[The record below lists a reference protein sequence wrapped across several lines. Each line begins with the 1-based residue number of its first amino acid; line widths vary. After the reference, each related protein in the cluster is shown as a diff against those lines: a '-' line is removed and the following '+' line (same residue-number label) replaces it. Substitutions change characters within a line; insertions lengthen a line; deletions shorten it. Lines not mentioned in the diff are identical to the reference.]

1 MLRHN
6 ELKDAM
12 ERHNQEKDR
21 IEDEMFNEGD
31 KLDRLMLE
39 KDRKELEK
47 QNLELIA
54 EQAEVPDEGPIL
66 ELEEL
71 IYQLTMEI
79 QNVNE
84 TLESLEETHKFHSD
98 KLNLLNEEAIAL
110 DCDNIEPL
118 KFSGLQSVDAARVTL
133 QTFFSVMLDVNIYKR
148 DLETK
153 CIESDEAIINL

>member
-47 QNLELIA
+47 
-54 EQAEVPDEGPIL
+54 
-66 ELEEL
+66 
-71 IYQLTMEI
+71 
-79 QNVNE
+79 
-84 TLESLEETHKFHSD
+84 
-98 KLNLLNEEAIAL
+98 
-110 DCDNIEPL
+110 
-118 KFSGLQSVDAARVTL
+118 
-133 QTFFSVMLDVNIYKR
+133 
-148 DLETK
+148 
-153 CIESDEAIINL
+153 